1 MTVRRFFI
9 APGALSD
16 RTIRVDGDLFRH
28 MAHVLRLKIDT
39 PVLLAD
45 GTGREFS
52 GIIRE
57 IGKESLVI
65 AVTEARR
72 EAVAGNLPHITLY
85 QGLPKGDKLEL
96 ILQKAVELGAAE
108 IVPFAARRSV
118 VRIKGR
124 EEEKLARWQRI
135 AREAARQSGRT
146 TIPRISF
153 SREME
158 DVVQQAHQSVKLML
172 WEKEHHTRLKET
184 LARFRRPESIAV
196 LVGPEGGL
204 HDDEATNAVQSGFIP
219 VSLGDRIVRTE
230 TAGLVILAILQFYWG
245 DIG

>member
-1 MTVRRFFI
+1 MRRFFI
-9 APGALSD
+9 PPGAVAEGII
-16 RTIRVDGDLFRH
+16 TVDGDLFQH
-28 MAHVLRLKIDT
+28 MARVLRLRVDA

-52 GIIRE
+52 GTIRE
-57 IGKESLVI
+57 MHRERLVI
-65 AVTEARR
+65 AITETRMTTVLGDFPR
-72 EAVAGNLPHITLY
+72 ITLY

-108 IVPFAARRSV
+108 IVPFLARRSV
-118 VRIKGR
+118 VRVKGK
-124 EEEKLARWQRI
+124 EDEKLARWQRI
-135 AREAARQSGRT
+135 AREAARQSGQT

-153 SREME
+153 SRDTA
-158 DVVQQAHQSVKLML
+158 DVVQQAQQSVKLML
-172 WEKEHHTRLKET
+172 WEREQDNRLKET
-184 LARFRRPESIAV
+184 LTRFSHPNSVAV

-204 HDDEATNAVQSGFIP
+204 HDEEAEHAIQGGFIP

-230 TAGLVILAILQFYWG
+230 TASLVVLAILQFYWG